1 MWPAGRR
8 PPHAGRVCSPET
20 ATRAFGAGGRGEL
33 TFGAAT
39 GYIAARMSQPNRVS
53 FAFILLILV
62 LTGWLHL
69 GALLLSV
76 LFSYF
81 IITKLNFMKP
91 RAKWLAVAIFLVL
104 LAGIAY
110 ALTYFIHDTVKA
122 LPAIA
127 ERALPAIVQWA
138 TDHQIQLPFTD
149 LETLKDQ
156 AFVFARSQASNLGA
170 FADAARGATTQFVYL
185 SVGCIV
191 AIGLYL
197 NPRLELD
204 PPAGA
209 TGHNLYSRC
218 CEEISRRFATFY
230 RSFAMVTNA
239 QITISAIN
247 TVLTAIFVT
256 AMGLPHLVV
265 AVGLTFLCGFLPVIG
280 NLISNALVVALGFM
294 VSPSSGL
301 WALVFLVLV
310 HKLEYFLNS
319 KIIGARIHTSIWL
332 TLLALM
338 VGERLMG
345 ITGMVLAPAVLH
357 YVRMEASKIP
367 VDQEPG

>member
-1 MWPAGRR
+1 
-8 PPHAGRVCSPET
+8 
-20 ATRAFGAGGRGEL
+20 
-33 TFGAAT
+33 
-39 GYIAARMSQPNRVS
+39 MSQPSRIS
-53 FAFILLILV
+53 FAFILLVLV

-81 IITKLNFMKP
+81 IIAKLNFMKSK
-91 RAKWLAVAIFLVL
+91 AKWLAVAIFLVL

-110 ALTYFIHDTVKA
+110 ALAYLVQATVRA
-122 LPAIA
+122 LPNIA
-127 ERALPAIVQWA
+127 DRAVPAIVQWA
-138 TDHQIQLPFTD
+138 NDYQIKLPFTD
-149 LETLKDQ
+149 LEGFKEQALK
-156 AFVFARSQASNLGA
+156 FARSQASNLGA
-170 FADAARGATTQFVYL
+170 FADVARGATSTFVYL
-185 SVGCIV
+185 FIGCLV

-197 NPRLELD
+197 NPALELD
-204 PPAGA
+204 RPAG
-209 TGHNLYSRC
+209 TPRHNLYSLC
-218 CEEISRRFATFY
+218 CDEISRRFATFY
-230 RSFAMVTNA
+230 RSFDMVTNA

-256 AMGLPHLVV
+256 SMGLPHQVV
-265 AVGLTFLCGFLPVIG
+265 AIGLTFLCGFLPVIG

-294 VSPSSGL
+294 VAPAKGL

-345 ITGMVLAPAVLH
+345 ITGMVLAPVVLH
-357 YVRMEASKIP
+357 YIRMEASKIP
-367 VDQEPG
+367 VNQKSD

>member
-1 MWPAGRR
+1 MN
-8 PPHAGRVCSPET
+8 
-20 ATRAFGAGGRGEL
+20 
-33 TFGAAT
+33 
-39 GYIAARMSQPNRVS
+39 QPNRVS
-53 FAFILLILV
+53 FAFIVLILV
-62 LTGWLHL
+62 LTGWFHM

-91 RAKWLAVAIFLVL
+91 RAKWLAVAIFLAL

-110 ALTYFIHDTVKA
+110 ALTYFIHETV
-122 LPAIA
+122 
-127 ERALPAIVQWA
+127 RALPKIADRAIPAIVEWA
-138 TDHQIQLPFTD
+138 KDHQIELPFTD
-149 LETLKDQ
+149 LESLKDK
-156 AFVFARSQASNLGA
+156 AFDFARSQASNLGA
-170 FADAARGATTQFVYL
+170 FADVARGATTQFIYL
-185 SVGCIV
+185 FVGCIV

-197 NPRLELD
+197 NPHLELH

-209 TGHNLYSRC
+209 ARNNLYSLC
-218 CEEISRRFATFY
+218 CEEIGRRFATFY
-230 RSFAMVTNA
+230 RSFALVMNA
-239 QITISAIN
+239 QITISTIN

-294 VSPSSGL
+294 VSPDKGL
-301 WALVFLVLV
+301 WALAFLILV

-319 KIIGARIHTSIWL
+319 KIIGSKIHTSIWL

-338 VGERLMG
+338 VCERLMG
-345 ITGMVLAPAVLH
+345 ITGMVLAPVLLH
-357 YVRMEASKIP
+357 YIQTEASKIP
-367 VDQEPG
+367 IHQEPG